1 MRIKKTNVLF
11 VAALTAFF
19 VIASCG
25 DDKKKEEQQRVDTE
39 RLDIENAEKL
49 QREREAKEANEAKI
63 KEEARTNSIAG
74 KAMANNDLTTLTDAL
89 QAAGLSNML
98 YEPGEYT
105 IFAPSNHAFEKLSE
119 KKRTELMKPEN
130 KEKLEEVLRYHMV
143 SGVITSDKL
152 AQAIKGGNG
161 SYTFKTVKGED
172 LTASMSG
179 DQIVIKDGSG
189 KKAQVILGN
198 VDASNGIIYIIDT
211 VLMAKK

>member
-1 MRIKKTNVLF
+1 MTIKKSNLLY
-11 VAALTAFF
+11 VAALTAFVF
-19 VIASCG
+19 VSSCG
-25 DDKKKEEQQRVDTE
+25 EDKKKEDQQRIETE
-39 RLDIENAEKL
+39 RVERENAEKI
-49 QREREAKEANEAKI
+49 QREAEAKEANEAKI

-74 KAMANNDLTTLTDAL
+74 KAMVNADLTTLTDAL
-89 QAAGLSNML
+89 QAAGLSDML

-105 IFAPSNHAFEKLSE
+105 IFAPSNHAFEKISE

-130 KEKLEEVLRYHMV
+130 KEKLKDLLTYHMV
-143 SGVITSDKL
+143 PGVITSDKL

-172 LTASMSG
+172 LTATMRG

-198 VDASNGIIYIIDT
+198 VEASNGIIYVIDT